1 MARAAGLVRAG
12 GKLVILDVLVPD
24 GGHSNPVEALF
35 DLMMLV
41 EVPQGRI
48 HRISDVEKWIEST
61 GLAPP
66 KSHKLYFGILLE
78 TRAE

>member
-1 MARAAGLVRAG
+1 
-12 GKLVILDVLVPD
+12 
-24 GGHSNPVEALF
+24 
-35 DLMMLV
+35 MMLV